1 MNHNEIHLELKKLV
15 QSERKITEQ
24 ILDLINQ
31 CELSRTYAKLGYSSM
46 FEYLHKALGYSEGAA
61 QRRLASARLLRELP
75 EIKSDLQN
83 GVLNLT
89 QVAMAQAAIRKEEKV
104 QSQKMNLAQKKE
116 IVEQLKNKNTFESKS
131 VLVEALPSYSPDEKN
146 TISPIKDNQV
156 QITLTLSQEQYE
168 ELKEAQD
175 YLSNKV
181 KSTELK
187 DYLLYVTKK
196 VLQKKSPVGPKASAN
211 PADAVKP
218 AKTTTAANQISTA
231 IPANVSPQ
239 LLISGPC

>member
-1 MNHNEIHLELKKLV
+1 MNHQDLHEQLKKLV
-15 QSERKITEQ
+15 QTERKITEQ

-31 CELSRTYAKLGYSSM
+31 CELTRTYAKLGYSSM

-61 QRRLASARLLRELP
+61 QRRLSSARLLRELP

-89 QVAMAQAAIRKEEKV
+89 QVAMVQTAIRKEEKV
-104 QSQKMNLAQKKE
+104 QSQKMDLAQKKE
-116 IVEQLKNKNTFESKS
+116 ILAQLKNKNTFQSKA
-131 VLVEALPSYSPDEKN
+131 VLVEALPSYGPEEVNS
-146 TISPIKDNQV
+146 ISPIKDNQV

-168 ELKEAQD
+168 QLKEAQD

-181 KSTELK
+181 QSTELK

-196 VLQKKSPVGPKASAN
+196 VLQQKGPATKR
-211 PADAVKP
+211 
-218 AKTTTAANQISTA
+218 
-231 IPANVSPQ
+231 
-239 LLISGPC
+239 PC